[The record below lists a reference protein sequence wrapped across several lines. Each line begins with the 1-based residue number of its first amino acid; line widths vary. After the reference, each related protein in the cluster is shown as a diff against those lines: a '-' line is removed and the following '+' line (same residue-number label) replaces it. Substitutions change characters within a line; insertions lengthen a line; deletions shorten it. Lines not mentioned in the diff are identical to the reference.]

1 MSELRIDTATV
12 CFIVTKA
19 RAFDAKVAPG
29 GMEAG
34 SNPVD
39 DEMLGALEHR
49 ARDPIEQELRQAIEA
64 LNGAEL
70 ADLTALMRLGRD
82 DGSIDDWPDVL
93 HDILEDPPEHPVDDL
108 VGTPLLGDY
117 LEEGLAKFGVNCM
130 ETGEGVPH
138 EVSRFKAE

>member
-1 MSELRIDTATV
+1 MSEFRIDTATV

-34 SNPVD
+34 SNAVD
-39 DEMLGALEHR
+39 DEAMGALENR
-49 ARDPIEQELRQAIEA
+49 PRDPVEQELRQAIEA

-82 DGSIDDWPDVL
+82 DGSIDDWPDLLVE
-93 HDILEDPPEHPVDDL
+93 ILEEPPERPVDDL

-117 LEEGLAKFGVNCM
+117 LEEGLARFGVNCM
-130 ETGEGVPH
+130 ETGEGVPPQ
-138 EVSRFKAE
+138 VSRFKAE